1 MSSPQINLPKVK
13 LTPQPPDSFKGFEN
27 VYHHPCPVHIN
38 IDLTAT
44 PKQLHS
50 GVKEIVS
57 FASHNNLRVSG
68 QIDGPEIGGR
78 AYPFEWYLS
87 YHHDPGVEPGA
98 LNVKAFPTPGDVS
111 FQVYI
116 EYNRPIEVAER
127 PRGANSRFR
136 TSGAVGVK
144 LAGLAPH
151 PPPFIIGGEHPTLK
165 RFAEGCWVSVQG
177 AWPTARAGL
186 RGAQAEPGGSDRE
199 GIEEMLNFS
208 RRAQFETLCLMVDC
222 SRNAVPAVPTL
233 FKLLRFGALMGYNM
247 LQLYTEDT
255 YEIKGEPYFGFYR
268 GGYTQA
274 EMAAIDD
281 YAFDL
286 GIEVVPCIQ
295 TLGHLGQMLQ
305 WPHYS
310 SLKDTNEVLLTR
322 FNETYEFIEKMI
334 VASSQ
339 PLRSKRIHLGMDEVR
354 EVSHSPQAYGLGEG
368 RFRHFFGQE
377 DNTKIFVDH
386 LTRIKAICAKHR
398 LKPMI
403 WSDMLFCVGAKS
415 MSLASYYDAN
425 SRPAAIH
432 LDPGNEAE
440 LELVFW
446 DYYHTSPDIYLQ
458 KLRNHRELGC
468 ASPWMAAGA
477 WTWSRFWCAMQFSI
491 KAVQACL
498 QASKDPVDGVR
509 NFMLTVW
516 GDEGAECD
524 YFSSLPILM
533 YTSLQA
539 YSPDPEVDVTTYEA
553 HFGTHPLRTL
563 TNRPAGVC
571 GGNLQAWYRASQIDE
586 LPFDNEFK
594 SLAAV
599 QAELPPTQFPPNTSK
614 HLLWEDPFY
623 AVFSPTYAE
632 LDLETHYAQLS
643 ALLHTDERGLYPLD
657 HHLRLPAYLAK
668 ALALKVNLRRVL
680 VDLYRSGQRQELR
693 RFAQQRIGDLR
704 SALITLWTYHR
715 SLWHGCNK
723 PFGWEV
729 LELRYGGLLARVD
742 TLASRISDYC
752 DYPRKLRHQP
762 SLPDPDSM
770 EIDLDEQRGGRA
782 VTARSPTPQLAVW
795 PDHSVYPNGELNVSL
810 TSIPE
815 FEVEALTPFNPA
827 CHNLIIE
834 YSRASSVSRLG

>member
-1 MSSPQINLPKVK
+1 MSSPNLK
-13 LTPQPPDSFKGFEN
+13 LPPIKPNQQLPDTFSEVEN
-27 VYHHPCPVHIN
+27 LYQNPCPVQIS
-38 IDLTAT
+38 IDLGSI
-44 PKQLHS
+44 PGELVK
-50 GVKEIVS
+50 GIKEIVKY
-57 FASHNNLRVSG
+57 APHLNLRCLDDSTDQVQVG
-68 QIDGPEIGGR
+68 DNTVYPID
-78 AYPFEWYLS
+78 WCLS
-87 YHHDPGVEPGA
+87 YHHDPCVEPGV
-98 LNVKAFPTPGDVS
+98 LNIKSFPTPDTVQY
-111 FQVYI
+111 QVYI
-116 EYNRPIEVAER
+116 EYNRPIEA
-127 PRGANSRFR
+127 FR
-136 TSGAVGVK
+136 ALGI
-144 LAGLAPH
+144 LLGLA
-151 PPPFIIGGEHPTLK
+151 FTTRKMLLVDLTEK
-165 RFAEGCWVSVQG
+165 AM
-177 AWPTARAGL
+177 
-186 RGAQAEPGGSDRE
+186 
-199 GIEEMLNFS
+199 EEMLNFS
-208 RRAQFETLCLMVDC
+208 RRAHFETLCLMIDC
-222 SRNAVPAVPTL
+222 SRNAVAAVPTV
-233 FKLLRFGALMGYNM
+233 FKMLRFGALMGYNM

-305 WPHYS
+305 WPHFS
-310 SLKDTNEVLLTR
+310 NLKDTNEVLLTK

-339 PLRSKRIHLGMDEVR
+339 PVRSKRIHLGMDE
-354 EVSHSPQAYGLGEG
+354 AYGLGEG

-386 LTRIKAICAKHR
+386 LIRIREICAKHR
-398 LKPMI
+398 LRPMI
-403 WSDMLFCVGAKS
+403 WSDMLFCLGAKS
-415 MSLASYYDAN
+415 MSLASYYDEN

-432 LDPGNEAE
+432 LDPGNEEE

-446 DYYHTSPDIYLQ
+446 DYYHTSPDIYAH

-477 WTWSRFWCAMQFSI
+477 WTWSRFWCAMQFSL

-509 NFMLTVW
+509 NFMLTMW

-524 YFSSLPILM
+524 YFSSLPIM
-533 YTSLQA
+533 AYASLQA
-539 YSPDPEVDVTTYEA
+539 YSPDPEVDVATYEA
-553 HFGTHPLRTL
+553 EF
-563 TNRPAGVC
+563 AGIC

-586 LPFDNEFK
+586 LPFDHQFK
-594 SLAAV
+594 GLASV
-599 QAELPPTQFPPNTSK
+599 QAELPPNQFPPNTSK

-643 ALLHTDERGLYPLD
+643 SLLLSADRELHPLD

-668 ALALKVNLRRVL
+668 ALSLKVNLRSML

-693 RFAQQRIGDLR
+693 RFARHRIGDLR
-704 SALITLWTYHR
+704 SALVTLWTYHR

-729 LELRYGGLLARVD
+729 LELRYGGLLARID

-752 DYPRKLRHQP
+752 DYPAKLTHLP

-770 EIDLDEQRGGRA
+770 EVDVDENSNRPAKEPREPCA
-782 VTARSPTPQLAVW
+782 VTDAAPHSPTLPLAVW
-795 PDHSVYPNGELNVSL
+795 PDHSAYPNGDLNVSL
-810 TSIPE
+810 ASIPE

-827 CHNLIIE
+827 CHNMIIE